1 MTFYLLIAIAA
12 LLIGLWNLMI
22 AVLGLFPRFHST
34 AVGSLAK
41 SHTHKNVPTKGG
53 GRIPNLT
60 KYTYLYTVNGREYK
74 YTAEARHKK
83 RRLPRKITI
92 VYVKWFPRHGYPNE
106 FSGAFQWIWGIGMLL
121 WGFLLLY
128 VIFTA

>member
-22 AVLGLFPRFHST
+22 AILGLFPRFHRT

-53 GRIPNLT
+53 SRIPNLT
-60 KYTYLYTVNGREYK
+60 KYTYIYTVNGRKYK
-74 YTAEARHKK
+74 YTSEGQHTK
-83 RRLPRKITI
+83 RRLPRKTTI
-92 VYVKWFPRHGYPNE
+92 VYVKWFPRHGYPDKFKGTKE
-106 FSGAFQWIWGIGMLL
+106 WVMSICMLFYGIM
-121 WGFLLLY
+121 FLLACFLP
-128 VIFTA
+128 